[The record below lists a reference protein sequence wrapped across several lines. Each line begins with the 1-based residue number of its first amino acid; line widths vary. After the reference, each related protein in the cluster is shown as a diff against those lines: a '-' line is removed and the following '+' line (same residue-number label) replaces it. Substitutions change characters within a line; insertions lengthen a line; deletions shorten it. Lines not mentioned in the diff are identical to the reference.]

1 MFLSRLSMPL
11 DAEGYKGVFAF
22 LWEDS
27 QVPIFQEAANICM
40 TVLHPTSSKDGRMK
54 RYAVAID
61 GVQCGSRRVGPS
73 LKRRFSVFGLSGKR
87 TESSRRVA
95 LPAKNLYKVHP
106 SVRAVRL
113 HAEKEN
119 LVRSYCGISTSRDD
133 FYAVFGASQTGVE
146 QIVYWAI

>member
-1 MFLSRLSMPL
+1 MPL

-73 LKRRFSVFGLSGKR
+73 LKRRFSVFGL
-87 TESSRRVA
+87 
-95 LPAKNLYKVHP
+95 AKNPLIPLP
-106 SVRAVRL
+106 SDRCQIGVKHLAVR
-113 HAEKEN
+113 
-119 LVRSYCGISTSRDD
+119 
-133 FYAVFGASQTGVE
+133 
-146 QIVYWAI
+146 